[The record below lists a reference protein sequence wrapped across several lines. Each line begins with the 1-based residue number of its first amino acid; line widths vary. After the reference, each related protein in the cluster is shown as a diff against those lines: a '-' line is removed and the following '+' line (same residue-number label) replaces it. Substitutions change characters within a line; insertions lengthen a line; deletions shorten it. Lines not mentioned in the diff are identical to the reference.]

1 MQSNVC
7 FIRHG
12 WTVLSK
18 DSFITCLFM
27 YKQYC
32 QWNWYNTMKSS
43 ICFKYEACLQPM
55 RIEIWYQYLFKIFLN
70 QHMLCILSFKVMFE
84 LIPKHRSAVTSDQHV
99 LIINNSPIE
108 YGHSLLV
115 PSINS
120 CLPQVFAL
128 NDFLMNW
135 FVCLFVHLP
144 LPLWADYWRDLFQI
158 HNTLNCKKRDCSR
171 RRGYS
176 HVYTNYKQKWL
187 QTKRN
192 GKILTLHVVAN
203 CNSE

>member
-1 MQSNVC
+1 MQSNIC

-12 WTVLSK
+12 WIVLSK
-18 DSFITCLFM
+18 DSCITCLFM
-27 YKQYC
+27 FKQYC

-55 RIEIWYQYLFKIFLN
+55 RIETWYQYLFKIFLN
-70 QHMLCILSFKVMFE
+70 QHMLCILSLKVMFE

-135 FVCLFVHLP
+135 FLFCLFISLCPCGQIIGEIYFKCIIHSIAKSVTVT
-144 LPLWADYWRDLFQI
+144 ADAVTATFTQI
-158 HNTLNCKKRDCSR
+158 TNKNDYKRSETEK
-171 RRGYS
+171 YS
-176 HVYTNYKQKWL
+176 HC
-187 QTKRN
+187 R
-192 GKILTLHVVAN
+192 
-203 CNSE
+203 

>member
-1 MQSNVC
+1 
-7 FIRHG
+7 
-12 WTVLSK
+12 
-18 DSFITCLFM
+18 
-27 YKQYC
+27 
-32 QWNWYNTMKSS
+32 MKSS

-55 RIEIWYQYLFKIFLN
+55 VIEIWYQYLFKIFLN

-115 PSINS
+115 PSITS

-135 FVCLFVHLP
+135 FVFLFVHLP

-158 HNTLNCKKRDCSR
+158 HNTLNCKKRDCNC

-176 HVYTNYKQKWL
+176 HIYTNYKQKWL

-192 GKILTLHVVAN
+192 GKILTLQVAA
-203 CNSE
+203 NSATANKF

>member
-1 MQSNVC
+1 MQSNIC

-18 DSFITCLFM
+18 DSCITCLFM

-55 RIEIWYQYLFKIFLN
+55 VIEIWYQYLFKIFLN

-135 FVCLFVHLP
+135 FVFLFVHLP
-144 LPLWADYWRDLFQI
+144 LSLWADYWRDLFQI
-158 HNTLNCKKRDCSR
+158 HNTLNCKKRDCNC

-176 HVYTNYKQKWL
+176 HIYTNYKQKWL

-192 GKILTLHVVAN
+192 GKILTLQVAAN

>member
-1 MQSNVC
+1 MQSNIC

-18 DSFITCLFM
+18 DSCITCLFM

-55 RIEIWYQYLFKIFLN
+55 VIEIWYQYLFKIFLN

-135 FVCLFVHLP
+135 FVFLFVHLP
-144 LPLWADYWRDLFQI
+144 LPFWADYWRDLFQI
-158 HNTLNCKKRDCSR
+158 HNTLNCKKRDCNC

-176 HVYTNYKQKWL
+176 HIYTNYKQKWL

-192 GKILTLHVVAN
+192 GKILTLQVAAN

>member
-1 MQSNVC
+1 MQSNIC

-18 DSFITCLFM
+18 DSCITCLFM

-32 QWNWYNTMKSS
+32 QWYWYNTMKSS

-128 NDFLMNW
+128 NDFFNEL
-135 FVCLFVHLP
+135 VCFLFVHLP

-158 HNTLNCKKRDCSR
+158 HNTLNCKKA
-171 RRGYS
+171 
-176 HVYTNYKQKWL
+176 WL
-187 QTKRN
+187 
-192 GKILTLHVVAN
+192 
-203 CNSE
+203 

>member
-1 MQSNVC
+1 MQSNIC

-18 DSFITCLFM
+18 DSCITCLFM

-32 QWNWYNTMKSS
+32 QWYWYNTMKSS

-70 QHMLCILSFKVMFE
+70 QHILCILSFKVMFE

-128 NDFLMNW
+128 NYFLMNW
-135 FVCLFVHLP
+135 FVFCLFISLCP
-144 LPLWADYWRDLFQI
+144 CGQI
-158 HNTLNCKKRDCSR
+158 IGEIYFKFIIHSIAKKRDCNR

-192 GKILTLHVVAN
+192 GKKFHIAG
-203 CNSE
+203 SG

>member
-1 MQSNVC
+1 MWWITTLTLVNNFKLSWKMQSNIC

-18 DSFITCLFM
+18 DLCITCLFM
-27 YKQYC
+27 YKQYW
-32 QWNWYNTMKSS
+32 QWYWYNTMKSS
-43 ICFKYEACLQPM
+43 ICFKYEAYLQPM

-135 FVCLFVHLP
+135 FFFVCLSPSALVGRLLERF
-144 LPLWADYWRDLFQI
+144 I
-158 HNTLNCKKRDCSR
+158 S
-171 RRGYS
+171 
-176 HVYTNYKQKWL
+176 
-187 QTKRN
+187 
-192 GKILTLHVVAN
+192 
-203 CNSE
+203 NS